1 MSANNQPTSLATR
14 IMSCSTSCQ
23 RTTWTL
29 KLKMV
34 QREAE
39 HHHGI
44 KKKITEIYYIH
55 RNCIWLRKI
64 RPKNDWKVEEFWEEA
79 QP

>member
-44 KKKITEIYYIH
+44 EKITENYYIH
-55 RNCIWLRKI
+55 
-64 RPKNDWKVEEFWEEA
+64 
-79 QP
+79 

>member
-1 MSANNQPTSLATR
+1 MSANNQPTSLALR

-23 RTTWTL
+23 RTPWTL

-44 KKKITEIYYIH
+44 KKKSLKITTYRETVSG
-55 RNCIWLRKI
+55 LEKI
-64 RPKNDWKVEEFWEEA
+64 RAKNDWKVEEFGEEA

>member
-39 HHHGI
+39 DHHGI
-44 KKKITEIYYIH
+44 KKKKSLKFTTYTETASG
-55 RNCIWLRKI
+55 LEKSDL
-64 RPKNDWKVEEFWEEA
+64 KMTGK
-79 QP
+79 